1 MGLCYMLPNNS
12 EQIKEHGG
20 VVIATNEAKEIIITL
35 LPTGGLHGF
44 PVTSLVYKVT
54 RFHNQDVMSKLQKE
68 GVENGEYSLLN
79 SRQVLSDFEQNGI
92 ITKVGDF
99 NYHLKDVE
107 RLVLGYPK
115 EVSVIV
121 AGLGAA
127 IEREATYFD
136 NLDDDKIDL
145 SFNENKDGK
154 AYEYPLTPDDCF
166 KTKQEDDGF
175 AYNNPLLDKFIEEQK
190 TKPMETI
197 KAKSE
202 IKDSPNPIDFTEGE
216 ELSFRKFLT
225 TILGFLNKYPGEFTI
240 QETEAGNI
248 TMLINSPILPQVT
261 FTGTIKE
268 MADEFMPSFI
278 ETMTKKKSD
287 LDYIA
292 SLERLVEQ
300 KKEEVT
306 NKAQDKKK
314 PKAKEEE
321 KEDKNQKTLF

>member
-20 VVIATNEAKEIIITL
+20 VVIATNEAKEINIIL
-35 LPTGGLHGF
+35 LPTGGFHSF
-44 PVTSLVYKVT
+44 PVTSPVYKVA
-54 RFHNQDVMSKLQKE
+54 RFHSQDVMSKLQKE

-79 SRQVLSDFEQNGI
+79 SRQILSDFEQNGI

-115 EVSVIV
+115 EVPVIV
-121 AGLGAA
+121 AGLGTA

-145 SFNENKDGK
+145 SFNENEDG
-154 AYEYPLTPDDCF
+154 
-166 KTKQEDDGF
+166 
-175 AYNNPLLDKFIEEQK
+175 EEQNK

-202 IKDSPNPIDFTEGE
+202 GE
-216 ELSFRKFLT
+216 ELSFRKFIT

-240 QETEAGNI
+240 QETKAGNI

-306 NKAQDKKK
+306 NKAQGKKN

-321 KEDKNQKTLF
+321 NKNQKTLF

>member
-1 MGLCYMLPNNS
+1 MGLCYKLPNNS

-35 LPTGGLHGF
+35 LPTGRFHGF
-44 PVTSLVYKVT
+44 PVTSPVYKVL
-54 RFHNQDVMSKLQKE
+54 RFYSQDVMSKLQKE
-68 GVENGEYSLLN
+68 GVENGEYSLSN
-79 SRQVLSDFEQNGI
+79 SRQILSDFEQNGI
-92 ITKVGDF
+92 ITKIGDF
-99 NYHLKDVE
+99 NYHSKDVE

-115 EVSVIV
+115 EMPVIV

-127 IEREATYFD
+127 IEKETTYFD
-136 NLDDDKIDL
+136 NLDDD
-145 SFNENKDGK
+145 E
-154 AYEYPLTPDDCF
+154 
-166 KTKQEDDGF
+166 
-175 AYNNPLLDKFIEEQK
+175 
-190 TKPMETI
+190 KPMETI

-202 IKDSPNPIDFTEGE
+202 IKDSPNPIDFTEGG
-216 ELSFRKFLT
+216 ELSFKKFLT

-261 FTGTIKE
+261 FSGTIKE

-287 LDYIA
+287 LNYIA
-292 SLERLVEQ
+292 SLERLLEQ

-306 NKAQDKKK
+306 NKAQGKKK

-321 KEDKNQKTLF
+321 ENKNQKSLF

>member
-35 LPTGGLHGF
+35 LPTGGLHSF
-44 PVTSLVYKVT
+44 PVTSPVYKVT
-54 RFHNQDVMSKLQKE
+54 RFHNQNVMSKLQKE
-68 GVENGEYSLLN
+68 SVENGEYSLLN
-79 SRQVLSDFEQNGI
+79 SRQILFDFEQNGI

-121 AGLGAA
+121 AGLGTA

-145 SFNENKDGK
+145 SFNENEDG
-154 AYEYPLTPDDCF
+154 EEQN
-166 KTKQEDDGF
+166 KTK
-175 AYNNPLLDKFIEEQK
+175 A
-190 TKPMETI
+190 METI
-197 KAKSE
+197 KAKS
-202 IKDSPNPIDFTEGE
+202 EGE
-216 ELSFRKFLT
+216 ELSFRKFIT

>member
-1 MGLCYMLPNNS
+1 MGLCYRLPNNS

-35 LPTGGLHGF
+35 LPTGRFHGF
-44 PVTSLVYKVT
+44 PVTSPVYKVL
-54 RFHNQDVMSKLQKE
+54 RFYSQSVMSKLQKE

-79 SRQVLSDFEQNGI
+79 SRQILSDFEENGI
-92 ITKVGDF
+92 ITKIGDF
-99 NYHLKDVE
+99 NYHSKDVE

-115 EVSVIV
+115 EMSVIV

-127 IEREATYFD
+127 IEKETTYFD
-136 NLDDDKIDL
+136 NLDDDEIDL
-145 SFNENKDGK
+145 SFNEN
-154 AYEYPLTPDDCF
+154 
-166 KTKQEDDGF
+166 EDE
-175 AYNNPLLDKFIEEQK
+175 EEQNK

-202 IKDSPNPIDFTEGE
+202 IKDSPNPIDFTEGG
-216 ELSFRKFLT
+216 ELSFKKFLT

-261 FTGTIKE
+261 FSGTIKE

-292 SLERLVEQ
+292 SLERQLEQ

-306 NKAQDKKK
+306 NKAQGKKK

-321 KEDKNQKTLF
+321 EKEDKNQKSLF

>member
-35 LPTGGLHGF
+35 LPTGGLHSF
-44 PVTSLVYKVT
+44 PVTSPVYKVT
-54 RFHNQDVMSKLQKE
+54 RFHIQDVMSKLQKE

-79 SRQVLSDFEQNGI
+79 SRQILSDFEQNGI

-107 RLVLGYPK
+107 RLVSGYPK

-121 AGLGAA
+121 ARLGAA
-127 IEREATYFD
+127 IERESTYFD

-145 SFNENKDGK
+145 SFNENEDG
-154 AYEYPLTPDDCF
+154 
-166 KTKQEDDGF
+166 
-175 AYNNPLLDKFIEEQK
+175 EEQNK

-216 ELSFRKFLT
+216 ELSFRKFIT
-225 TILGFLNKYPGEFTI
+225 TMLGFLNKYPGEFTI

-292 SLERLVEQ
+292 SLEYLVEQ

-306 NKAQDKKK
+306 NKAQGKKK

-321 KEDKNQKTLF
+321 NKNQKSLF